1 MIQSIN
7 LKGKELQYDLIRKDV
22 KNINLRI
29 KADQSISVSA
39 NPSVE
44 LEEIEDFL
52 GIKADY
58 IISALAYYE
67 DLARYAPQPKEYVDG
82 ETFLILGR
90 EQRQGRDRKEELC
103 NK

>member
-29 KADQSISVSA
+29 KADQSIAVSA

-44 LEEIEDFL
+44 LEEI
-52 GIKADY
+52 
-58 IISALAYYE
+58 
-67 DLARYAPQPKEYVDG
+67 
-82 ETFLILGR
+82 
-90 EQRQGRDRKEELC
+90 
-103 NK
+103 